1 MTENQPQQQYALGM
15 IGLGVMG
22 RNMLLNM
29 ADHGF
34 PVAGYDKDSSKV
46 EALRKESAAN
56 DIHAAD
62 NIKDFIGLLRAPRAV
77 MMLVPAG
84 PPVDSVI
91 ADLLPHLEKGDL
103 IIDAGNSYFKDT
115 NLRARNLVGK
125 GIQFLGVGISGG
137 EEGAR
142 HGPSIM
148 PGGPKEAYERVRP
161 LLEAVDVYKRQ
172 ALLNDGAILSIAY
185 DNVHY
190 KDKPEAWNMRLVLG
204 ISTVLGVIGVVSAF
218 GLFYL
223 GERVFHLDRAHIQ
236 TLMYLKL
243 SVACLLYTSR
253 CV

>member
-1 MTENQPQQQYALGM
+1 MDTNYEIGM

-34 PVAGYDKDSSKV
+34 PVAGYDKDPAKV
-46 EALRKESAAN
+46 EALRKESAGNNVQGAT
-56 DIHAAD
+56 
-62 NIKDFIGLLRAPRAV
+62 NIQDFIGLLKRPRAV

-115 NLRARNLVGK
+115 NVHERDLAAK
-125 GIQFLGVGISGG
+125 GIQFLGVGVSGG

-148 PGGPKEAYERVRP
+148 PGG
-161 LLEAVDVYKRQ
+161 
-172 ALLNDGAILSIAY
+172 
-185 DNVHY
+185 
-190 KDKPEAWNMRLVLG
+190 
-204 ISTVLGVIGVVSAF
+204 
-218 GLFYL
+218 
-223 GERVFHLDRAHIQ
+223 
-236 TLMYLKL
+236 
-243 SVACLLYTSR
+243 CLLYTSPQCR
-253 CV
+253 GGSARS